1 MQFLHCVFVAFC
13 CVLGVN
19 GSLASRYSMAKQ
31 RKGMDRLLSLNDGKQ
46 PSRSVP
52 NNYLNNK
59 TKPYWVDG
67 AALPEVDFNIGES
80 YAGNLPIDDTG
91 KTLFFWF
98 VPTDN
103 PAASDEITLWLNGGP
118 GCSSLDGFFH
128 EQGPVIWQAGTFRPV
143 PNTWTWVGPSLR
155 TT

>member
-1 MQFLHCVFVAFC
+1 MAKFQLLLSLLC
-13 CVLGVN
+13 LGIAGVDA
-19 GSLASRYSMAKQ
+19 SLASRQHMAKG
-31 RKGMDRLLSLNDGKQ
+31 RPGLERALEKRSKPFNQ
-46 PSRSVP
+46 PSRPVP

-91 KTLFFWF
+91 KSLFFWF
-98 VPTDN
+98 VPTEN
-103 PAASDEITLWLNGGP
+103 PAAKDEITLWLNGGP

-128 EQGPVIWQAGTFRPV
+128 EQYSSPLCVVSILSAYRQI
-143 PNTWTWVGPSLR
+143 
-155 TT
+155 

>member
-1 MQFLHCVFVAFC
+1 MEFLIYGLAVLY

-19 GSLASRYSMAKQ
+19 GSLASRYSMTKQ
-31 RKGMDRLLSLNDGKQ
+31 REGMERLVTLNNGKQ
-46 PSRSVP
+46 PSRAVP

-91 KTLFFWF
+91 KSMFFWF
-98 VPTDN
+98 VPSENKAADN
-103 PAASDEITLWLNGGP
+103 EILLWLNGGP
-118 GCSSLDGFFH
+118 GCSSLDG
-128 EQGPVIWQAGTFRPV
+128 
-143 PNTWTWVGPSLR
+143 
-155 TT
+155 